1 MTQLTHIAEWLKS
14 LIAPSLAPAT
24 ESASLLDIDP
34 AWHGDH
40 WQNLLSSPM
49 DARHYVMEDWSTPLD
64 SDRFVEPEPATEG
77 ADAVA

>member
-14 LIAPSLAPAT
+14 LIAPSLTPSS
-24 ESASLLDIDP
+24 ESVSLLEIDP

-49 DARHYVMEDWSTPLD
+49 DARHYVMEDWTTPRD
-64 SDRFVEPEPATEG
+64 SDLFVEPERAPEG
-77 ADAVA
+77 ADATA